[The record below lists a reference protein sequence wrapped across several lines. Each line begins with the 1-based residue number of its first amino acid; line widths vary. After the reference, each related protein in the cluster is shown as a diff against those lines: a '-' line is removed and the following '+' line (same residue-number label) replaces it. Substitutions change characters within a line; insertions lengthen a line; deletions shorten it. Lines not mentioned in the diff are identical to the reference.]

1 MSLIPGLNVHNVN
14 RGCSGM
20 AGTWGLH
27 QKNYRNSLRIGWP
40 LITAMRRESAS
51 AAATECSACR
61 LQIEHGSGRATL
73 HPLKLIALRMAD
85 CLSWSKN

>member
-1 MSLIPGLNVHNVN
+1 MDDGEPGPKLMSLIPGLNVHNVN

-40 LITAMRRESAS
+40 
-51 AAATECSACR
+51 
-61 LQIEHGSGRATL
+61 
-73 HPLKLIALRMAD
+73 
-85 CLSWSKN
+85 

>member
-1 MSLIPGLNVHNVN
+1 MSLIPGMIVHNVN

-40 LITAMRRESAS
+40 LITTMRREMPVLRPQNVAHVV
-51 AAATECSACR
+51 CR
-61 LQIEHGSGRATL
+61 SSMEAGV
-73 HPLKLIALRMAD
+73 
-85 CLSWSKN
+85 